1 MREGLLVRC
10 VSKSIHS
17 GSLYNK
23 ELEVSGVLS
32 EFAFEVKSEG
42 RYFTDLRERDVETVL
57 PTSS

>member
-1 MREGLLVRC
+1 M
-10 VSKSIHS
+10 SKSIHS